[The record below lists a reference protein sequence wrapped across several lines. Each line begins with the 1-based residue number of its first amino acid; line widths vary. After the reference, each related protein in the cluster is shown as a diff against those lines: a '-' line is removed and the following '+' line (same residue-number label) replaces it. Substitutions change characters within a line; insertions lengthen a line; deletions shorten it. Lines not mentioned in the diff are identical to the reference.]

1 MPISSPG
8 IGSGIDVQGIV
19 SQLVALERAP
29 LTNLKTQATS
39 IQTRISTYSTI
50 KSQFAA
56 LGDAAAKLST
66 SASWGV
72 YMASSSNTSAVSVV
86 AGTGALPGNLSIE
99 VQQLAKAQ
107 STSSAAVAN
116 GSTIG
121 SGTLAIELGGWS
133 GGVFSGNG
141 SPVNVSVAA
150 TDDLSTIASKINDA
164 GAGVTAAVL
173 RDASGERLLLRSSAT
188 GESQAFRIQASDDDG
203 NNTDAAGLSRLAYD
217 PGTATGGM
225 SLAQAAQNALATV
238 NNVAITSASNK
249 LTDTLPGLTI
259 TLNQETTGPVDL
271 EVKTDTEEIKKR
283 LQAFVDAY
291 NTINDTLS
299 SAVKYDADSK
309 TAGPL
314 QGDGTTVGL
323 QNALR
328 AMMRSVSAST
338 PFSRLLD
345 VGISTDGG
353 SGARLKI
360 DNTKLDAA
368 IANNF
373 DGLQDL
379 FTATNTDATLRGFG
393 VKVKAFTDGLLA
405 SDGQITTKT
414 DALAK
419 QRTRNEEEQDR
430 VNDRADRAQTRLLAQ
445 FSALD
450 TTVAQYS
457 ALGSFVS
464 QQLALWNASA

>member
-1 MPISSPG
+1 MAISSPG
-8 IGSGIDVQGIV
+8 IGSGIDVQSIV

-29 LTNLKTQATS
+29 LTNLQTQASAIT
-39 IQTRISTYSTI
+39 TRISTYSTI

-66 SASWGV
+66 TSAWGV
-72 YMASSSNTSAVSVV
+72 YTATSSNTSAVSVT
-86 AGTGALPGNLSIE
+86 AGTTAAPGGLSIE

-107 STSSAAVAN
+107 STASVAVAN
-116 GSTIG
+116 DTPMG
-121 SGTLAIELGGWS
+121 SGTLSIEVGGWS
-133 GGVFSGNG
+133 GGTFTGNG
-141 SPVNVSVAA
+141 SPVNVSVGASD
-150 TDDLSTIASKINDA
+150 TLSTIAGKINQA
-164 GAGVTAAVL
+164 GAGVTATVL
-173 RDASGERLLLRSSAT
+173 RDASGERLLVRSKDT
-188 GESQAFRIQASDDDG
+188 GEEQAFRIQVSDDDG
-203 NNTDAAGLSRLAYD
+203 NNADASGLSRLAYD

-225 SLAQAAQNALATV
+225 SLTQGALNAQATI

-259 TLNQETTGPVDL
+259 TLSQVTTEPVEL

-299 SAVKYDADSK
+299 NAVKYDADSK

-328 AMMRSVSAST
+328 SMMRSVTGST

-345 VGISTDGG
+345 VGISTE
-353 SGARLKI
+353 SSTGAKLKI
-360 DNTKLDAA
+360 DTTKLDEA
-368 IANNF
+368 INGNLE
-373 DGLQDL
+373 GLQSL
-379 FTATNTDATLRGFG
+379 FTADNADATLRGFG

-405 SDGQITTKT
+405 SDGQISTKT

-419 QRTRNEEEQDR
+419 QKTRNQDEQDR

-445 FSALD
+445 FSSLD

-464 QQLALWNASA
+464 QQLALWSSSS